1 MEAIIDTNVLVY
13 ETVEDSLYHEE
24 ATKKMGEL
32 KMVHLPTNV
41 LIEFILLMKRLGLS
55 EGFIAKKVLRI
66 LEGENVKLVD
76 ITSSDFK
83 ESLSL
88 IAREGTSVK
97 RINDKMILALARRK
111 GLPILTYDKQLK
123 QQAGELRLKTI

>member
-32 KMVHLPTNV
+32 KTVHLPTNV

-66 LEGENVKLVD
+66 LEGENFKLVD
-76 ITSSDFK
+76 ITSSDFR

>member
-66 LEGENVKLVD
+66 LEGENFKLVD